1 MAKITAPVKG
11 YTGDVVGVSFTD
23 GVGETTDPG
32 LLTYFTRHGYTVENG
47 EGKRP
52 RKTEK

>member
-1 MAKITAPVKG
+1 MAKITTPVKG

-23 GVGETTDPG
+23 GVGETSDPA
-32 LLTYFTRHGYTVENG
+32 LLAYFARHGYTVED
-47 EGKRP
+47 EAKRP